1 MPRNAA
7 EQQKIR
13 DEQNRANARR
23 RSRDAN
29 MKRDANTRA
38 AQADPQKE
46 LLDKALS
53 GVKGAKGAKGAGG
66 SGAGGSGADTSRGAA
81 KEITSK
87 LGAPVKAPKQGA
99 NAAKVT
105 IPECAYAW
113 EPRSLPTRK
122 DKAKARLAAV
132 RAARKNLLDF
142 MQLMMPDPQHVQ
154 NATRSQ
160 YKPSYHHQ
168 IISDQLEQ
176 LHDGLKT
183 RVILTCPPRHGKTAL
198 ATIGFVAWYIGRN
211 PHRSVIVGT
220 YNSEYAE
227 DIGRQVRGFVQSNT
241 FRQIFPGVE
250 LQLDSRAADRLK
262 TTAGGQA
269 IFVGR
274 GGAVTGRGGDLL
286 IIDDPLKDAAEAASP
301 TIRQSQWDWFNK
313 TFMTRGMTDKVR
325 VMLIQCMTGD
335 TPVLRPDGSET
346 PLRDIRPGDRVAS
359 YDPDTG
365 GVVTET
371 VLNHA
376 SQGADRVFEIR
387 MKSGCKVRA
396 NARHPFL
403 VVGQDGNEQWQRTDT
418 LRPGQSIRRAIGG
431 STAERPA
438 RSMGATVRSSA
449 KASARRTTIRIA
461 GRAASALRLPTPAV
475 VAQRIFATATALIRP
490 IMSAFWPRR
499 AACAL
504 SAGTPPTQDDPR
516 NIGGRNS
523 AWTIATT
530 PAKSAGF
537 FATNATS
544 SFAGPTTPKPSKPPQ
559 ITSDEIA
566 EIVTAGVEEVFDLQV
581 SRTENFIANGLVSH
595 NTRWHEDDLIGRLTD
610 PKNPDYSESEAQL
623 WHKIDMPALCTDPD
637 TDPLGRDFGDAL
649 WPQRF
654 NRLYLNGL
662 RQRDPLGF
670 SALYQCS
677 PAPPEG
683 ILFTQDCLVTYQ
695 RGELPKDLRIYMAS
709 DHAVSTAQQRDKTC
723 IVAAGVDA
731 EDNIWILPDIFWRQ
745 ASAENVVDGMLDMI
759 RTHKPLIWWAEGGM
773 IGRSLGPFL
782 RKRMQEESVYCA
794 IHEVT
799 PASDKLTRAQAIHG
813 RAMMGK
819 VRFPAFAPWWVE
831 ARDELMKF
839 PTGTHDDFVDAL
851 AHLGRG
857 LTMMVGSRDN
867 TDRKD
872 TSKEPPIGSLEW
884 VKAKAREDAEASKR
898 SDWNGW

>member
-1 MPRNAA
+1 MPRNAS

-29 MKRDANTRA
+29 MKRDATARA

-46 LLDKALS
+46 LLDKAL
-53 GVKGAKGAKGAGG
+53 KDAKGGG
-66 SGAGGSGADTSRGAA
+66 SRAAA
-81 KEITSK
+81 KTATSK
-87 LGAPVKAPKQGA
+87 IGAPVKAPKQGA
-99 NAAKVT
+99 HSAKGQ
-105 IPECAYAW
+105 IPECDYAW

-154 NATRSQ
+154 NATRSL

-168 IISDQLEQ
+168 IIAEQLEQ

-198 ATIGFVAWYIGRN
+198 ATIGFVAWYLGRN

-227 DIGRQVRGFVQSNT
+227 DIGRQVRTFVQSNT
-241 FRQIFPGVE
+241 FKQIFPGVE

-301 TIRQSQWDWFNK
+301 TIRQSQWEWFNK

-325 VMLIQCMTGD
+325 VMVIQ
-335 TPVLRPDGSET
+335 
-346 PLRDIRPGDRVAS
+346 
-359 YDPDTG
+359 
-365 GVVTET
+365 
-371 VLNHA
+371 
-376 SQGADRVFEIR
+376 
-387 MKSGCKVRA
+387 
-396 NARHPFL
+396 
-403 VVGQDGNEQWQRTDT
+403 
-418 LRPGQSIRRAIGG
+418 
-431 STAERPA
+431 
-438 RSMGATVRSSA
+438 
-449 KASARRTTIRIA
+449 
-461 GRAASALRLPTPAV
+461 
-475 VAQRIFATATALIRP
+475 
-490 IMSAFWPRR
+490 
-499 AACAL
+499 
-504 SAGTPPTQDDPR
+504 
-516 NIGGRNS
+516 
-523 AWTIATT
+523 
-530 PAKSAGF
+530 
-537 FATNATS
+537 
-544 SFAGPTTPKPSKPPQ
+544 
-559 ITSDEIA
+559 
-566 EIVTAGVEEVFDLQV
+566 
-581 SRTENFIANGLVSH
+581 
-595 NTRWHEDDLIGRLTD
+595 TRWHEDDLIGRLTD

-637 TDPLGRDFGDAL
+637 SDPLGRDFGDAL

-695 RGELPKDLRIYMAS
+695 RGELPKDLRVYMAS

-867 TDRKD
+867 TNRSDAA
-872 TSKEPPIGSLEW
+872 KEPSIGSLEW
-884 VKAKAREDAEASKR
+884 VKAKAREDAEAAKR